1 MSGGQGTWREF
12 LTVPNL
18 LKIMNP
24 KLVGYSKG
32 DGNTY
37 SHNAQFNVA
46 YSGAMDQDLIGQ
58 ARRLITIMKND
69 KRVDYE
75 NHWKVNFP
83 PPLPHILIIKTKP
96 FHP

>member
-1 MSGGQGTWREF
+1 MLSGGQGTWREF

-83 PPLPHILIIKTKP
+83 PPSPHTY
-96 FHP
+96 H